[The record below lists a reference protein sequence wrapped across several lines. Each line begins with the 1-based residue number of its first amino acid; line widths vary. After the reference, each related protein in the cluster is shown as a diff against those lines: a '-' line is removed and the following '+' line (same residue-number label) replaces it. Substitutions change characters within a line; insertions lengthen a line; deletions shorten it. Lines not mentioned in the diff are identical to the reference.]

1 MKAHILISLCLTA
14 ALSTSAITT
23 AIRTATAASKP
34 KQSDLAD
41 LVKSVAELQSD
52 VKALQDTVA
61 KLASSQGAAAA
72 QLQDVS
78 RRLYATCALTQR
90 LMDVTVP
97 GGWSEN
103 ALCNY
108 KGLTAAGPAVDAGH
122 FRPEP
127 DRNRHAVRRPLT
139 RHQADTQVS
148 GRSAKILYC
157 CTFGFALSSSL
168 RYSTELRP
176 T

>member
-1 MKAHILISLCLTA
+1 MKAHILISLCLSA
-14 ALSTSAITT
+14 ALSTT
-23 AIRTATAASKP
+23 AMAASRP
-34 KQSDLAD
+34 KQGDLAD

-78 RRLYATCALTQR
+78 RRLYATCVLTQR

-108 KGLTAAGPAVDAGH
+108 KGLTAAGPAVTGDIFGQN
-122 FRPEP
+122 PT
-127 DRNRHAVRRPLT
+127 DI
-139 RHQADTQVS
+139 DTPFG
-148 GRSAKILYC
+148 GR
-157 CTFGFALSSSL
+157 
-168 RYSTELRP
+168 
-176 T
+176 